1 MRFIRL
7 RGFIVSSLISLA
19 YTTAPLAGLISVV
32 TLIAGEEH
40 VTAFKVFT
48 ILSSLNV
55 VNFTVSVAMGYALP
69 IINEGIIAIKRIER
83 FLSREYDDTYVTFA
97 TRRGPRGCLSVKLN
111 NESPFGHSVIRK
123 QSFKAGDP
131 KLLSVL
137 NNKTISHA
145 KEKNLALKN
154 VSASWDRR
162 EERQA
167 LKDISF
173 IVGSGQMLAITGPV
187 GSGKTSLLMAIL
199 GELPSINGT
208 VSVDG
213 RIAYVPQL
221 PWVFS
226 GTIRDNILFGRPF
239 DNGRYFKIL
248 DVCCLK
254 TDLNSFPKEDLTE
267 IGNRGV
273 SLSGGQRVRVSLA
286 RALYSDADI
295 YLLDDP
301 LSAVDAKV
309 GKYLFESCICGFLSE
324 KTRVFV
330 THQLHLLAH
339 INNVIVLS
347 KGRKANEGSC
357 FHYESQTSGIV
368 TQVHENE
375 TIPLS
380 GELTEQPLQ
389 EFYAEDEIA
398 DLKEE
403 EEDRRSGAITWKL
416 YWNFLR
422 TAHPPPVLLCFLLI
436 VLGVK
441 GNGTLCRLFLVTL
454 LQNSFFRVQKRT

>member
-19 YTTAPLAGLISVV
+19 YTTAPLAGLMSVV

-40 VTAFKVFT
+40 VTAFEIFT

-55 VNFTVSVAMGYALP
+55 INFSVSVAMGYTLP

-83 FLSREYDDTYVTFA
+83 FLNMSREYDDTCVTFA
-97 TRRGPRGCLSVKLN
+97 TRRGPRGFLSVKLSN
-111 NESPFGHSVIRK
+111 QSPFGRSVVRQ
-123 QSFKAGDP
+123 QSFKVGDP

-137 NNKTISHA
+137 SKTTSYA
-145 KEKNLALKN
+145 KEKNLALRS

-167 LKDISF
+167 LRDISF

-199 GELPSINGT
+199 GELPTINGT

-226 GTIRDNILFGRPF
+226 GTIRENILFGRPF
-239 DNGRYFKIL
+239 DNGRYFEIL
-248 DVCCLK
+248 DACCLK

-330 THQLHLLAH
+330 THQLHLLAN
-339 INNVIVLS
+339 IRNVIVLS

-368 TQVHENE
+368 AQVHENE
-375 TIPLS
+375 TDPLS
-380 GELTEQPLQ
+380 GEFMEQPFQ
-389 EFYAEDEIA
+389 DFYAEDEIA

-403 EEDRRSGAITWKL
+403 EEDRLSGAITWKL
-416 YWNFLR
+416 YWKYLT
-422 TAHPPPVLLCFLLI
+422 TAYPPLVLLCFLLI

-441 GNGTLCRLFLVTL
+441 GNGNTRVTPK
-454 LQNSFFRVQKRT
+454 NKWVVR

>member
-1 MRFIRL
+1 MWFIKL
-7 RGFIVSSLISLA
+7 RGLIVSSLISLG
-19 YTTAPLAGLISVV
+19 YTTAPLAGLMSIA

-40 VTAFKVFT
+40 VTAFKIFT
-48 ILSSLNV
+48 ILSCLNV
-55 VNFTVSVAMGYALP
+55 VNFSVSVVLGYALP

-83 FLSREYDDTYVTFA
+83 FLSREYDDTCVTFA
-97 TRRGPRGCLSVKLN
+97 TRHGPRGFLSVKLN
-111 NESPFGHSVIRK
+111 NESRIGGSVIRQ

-131 KLLSVL
+131 KLLSFL
-137 NNKTISHA
+137 NNRTISYTPV
-145 KEKNLALKN
+145 KNLALRS

-167 LKDISF
+167 LKDVSF
-173 IVGSGQMLAITGPV
+173 LVGGGQMLAITGPV

-199 GELPSINGT
+199 GELPTINGT

-239 DNGRYFKIL
+239 DNGRYFEIL

-309 GKYLFESCICGFLSE
+309 GKYLFESCICGFLLE

-339 INNVIVLS
+339 IDNVILLS
-347 KGRKANEGSC
+347 NGRKANEETC
-357 FHYESQTSGIV
+357 FHDESQTSGNVV
-368 TQVHENE
+368 TSVHENE
-375 TIPLS
+375 TDPLS

-389 EFYAEDEIA
+389 DFYAEDEIV

-403 EEDRRSGAITWKL
+403 EEDRDSGTITWNL
-416 YWNFLR
+416 YWNYLR
-422 TAHPPPVLLCFLLI
+422 TAHPAAGLLCFLLI
-436 VLGVK
+436 ALGVK
-441 GNGTLCRLFLVTL
+441 GNAYTRATAKNKWAVQRTL
-454 LQNSFFRVQKRT
+454 Q

>member
-1 MRFIRL
+1 MWFIRL
-7 RGFIVSSLISLA
+7 RGFIVSSLNSLA
-19 YTTAPLAGLISVV
+19 YTTATLAGLMFVV

-40 VTAFKVFT
+40 VTAFKIFTVF
-48 ILSSLNV
+48 SSLNV
-55 VNFTVSVAMGYALP
+55 VNFSVSVAMGYALS
-69 IINEGIIAIKRIER
+69 IINDGIISIKRIQR

-97 TRRGPRGCLSVKLN
+97 TRSGPRGFLSVKLSN
-111 NESPFGHSVIRK
+111 QSPFGRSVIRQ
-123 QSFKAGDP
+123 QSFKTGDK

-137 NNKTISHA
+137 NNKKTVSFT
-145 KEKNLALKN
+145 KEKNLALIS

-199 GELPSINGT
+199 GELPTINGT

-221 PWVFS
+221 PWVSS

-239 DNGRYFKIL
+239 DNGRYFEIL

-254 TDLNSFPKEDLTE
+254 TDLNGFPKEDLTE

-309 GKYLFESCICGFLSE
+309 GKYLFESCICRFLSE

-330 THQLHLLAH
+330 THQLHFLAH
-339 INNVIVLS
+339 VNNVIVLS
-347 KGRKANEGSC
+347 NGRKANEGSC
-357 FHYESQTSGIV
+357 FHHESQMSGIV
-368 TQVHENE
+368 AQVHEHE
-375 TIPLS
+375 TDPLR
-380 GELTEQPLQ
+380 GELTEQPFQ
-389 EFYAEDEIA
+389 DFDAEDEIA

-403 EEDRRSGAITWKL
+403 EEDRHSGAITWKL

-422 TAHPPPVLLCFLLI
+422 TAHPAPLLLCLLLI
-436 VLGVK
+436 VLGAK
-441 GNGTLCRLFLVTL
+441 GNGDTRATSK
-454 LQNSFFRVQKRT
+454 N